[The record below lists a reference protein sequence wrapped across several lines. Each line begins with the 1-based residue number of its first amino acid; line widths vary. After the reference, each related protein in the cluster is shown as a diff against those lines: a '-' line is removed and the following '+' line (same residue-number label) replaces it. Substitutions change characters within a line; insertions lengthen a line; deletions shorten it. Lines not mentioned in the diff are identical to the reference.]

1 MVKQSTTM
9 LLKVHG
15 NQLAP
20 VDVLLYSDASILL
33 HPGSE
38 KSPFGMEDSE
48 MKPGQ
53 CTERERL

>member
-1 MVKQSTTM
+1 M

-38 KSPFGMEDSE
+38 KSPFAMKDSE
-48 MKPGQ
+48 MKLGQ